1 MDRTTHPALT
11 YIEEFDIE
19 GVVRLEP
26 SSVYDKFIIGL
37 GRRFND
43 GPVLVYDMDGILD
56 WFQSEDGMT
65 YEEAV
70 EHFEFNVIG
79 GWYGDGT
86 PMFVFSPAPDGDDL
100 TKETP

>member
-26 SSVYDKFIIGL
+26 SSVF
-37 GRRFND
+37 
-43 GPVLVYDMDGILD
+43 
-56 WFQSEDGMT
+56 
-65 YEEAV
+65 
-70 EHFEFNVIG
+70 
-79 GWYGDGT
+79 
-86 PMFVFSPAPDGDDL
+86 DL